1 MVVCSIVMAGF
12 LTGYKV
18 IAAPK
23 VETEEEKNT
32 REAAEFYTQI
42 EKELQKEGTTTNEQL
57 DKIIDEDLDNFPKEE
72 AKKLKQILE
81 EDRIEE

>member
-1 MVVCSIVMAGF
+1 MKKSTLVKYMVVCSIVMAGF

-32 REAAEFYTQI
+32 RGAI
-42 EKELQKEGTTTNEQL
+42 EVYALIENELKKEGTNTN
-57 DKIIDEDLDNFPKEE
+57 
-72 AKKLKQILE
+72 A
-81 EDRIEE
+81 

>member
-1 MVVCSIVMAGF
+1 MKKSTLAKYMVVCSIVMAGF

-32 REAAEFYTQI
+32 REAI
-42 EKELQKEGTTTNEQL
+42 EVYALIENELKKEGSNTN
-57 DKIIDEDLDNFPKEE
+57 
-72 AKKLKQILE
+72 A
-81 EDRIEE
+81 

>member
-32 REAAEFYTQI
+32 RGAI
-42 EKELQKEGTTTNEQL
+42 EVYALIENELKKEGTNTN
-57 DKIIDEDLDNFPKEE
+57 
-72 AKKLKQILE
+72 A
-81 EDRIEE
+81 